1 MLGVQLRGS
10 HTIREDL
17 SLFQLLNAHLDNV
30 VDVLILLTEQVHRW
44 VRTGITV
51 SWVASL
57 QCLEHV
63 LVLGGG
69 VLRLVVAYIAAKLV
83 LRGKGL
89 LLGQSSAS
97 LGGSWLDPT
106 L

>member
-17 SLFQLLNAHLDNV
+17 PLFQLLDAHLDNV

-69 VLRLVVAYIAAKLV
+69 RILE
-83 LRGKGL
+83 
-89 LLGQSSAS
+89 
-97 LGGSWLDPT
+97 
-106 L
+106 